1 MWYSHTRPWKVQPV
15 SSDLKFWIGKN
26 ILVQQF
32 FQYLIEKRIIKVVKI
47 ILILNQV
54 FLIWHTL
61 SRPHTTILLIFL
73 FISFCVLF
81 FVSFL
86 ICFFRFVVQ
95 NYAKFML
102 KQKIREEVIH
112 CFCIFNFYLLI
123 ILQLWYLDTIE
134 LKEYFLSLSYR
145 HVLTSF
151 VSSLTKAII
160 TKRNFIKR

>member
-47 ILILNQV
+47 ILIFSQV
-54 FLIWHTL
+54 FLTWHSL
-61 SRPHTTILLIFL
+61 SRPHTIIL
-73 FISFCVLF
+73 SLF
-81 FVSFL
+81 FSFHFVL
-86 ICFFRFVVQ
+86 CFVFCFFCFVVQ

-112 CFCIFNFYLLI
+112 CFCIFNFHLLI

-134 LKEYFLSLSYR
+134 LKENFLPLSYR
-145 HVLTSF
+145 HVLTTF

>member
-15 SSDLKFWIGKN
+15 SSDWKFWIWKN
-26 ILVQQF
+26 ILMQQF
-32 FQYLIEKRIIKVVKI
+32 FQYLIEEPIIKVVKI
-47 ILILNQV
+47 IIIFSQV
-54 FLIWHTL
+54 FLIWHSL
-61 SRPHTTILLIFL
+61 SRPHTIILSL

-123 ILQLWYLDTIE
+123 ILQLRYLDTIE
-134 LKEYFLSLSYR
+134 LKEYFLPLSFR

-151 VSSLTKAII
+151 VSFLTKAII